1 MDASSFRNPAAGTV
15 IRATGGHLAFVP
27 SALPPRIEWDDELVM
42 ALSRADIA
50 LCELSGL
57 GSQLPNP
64 HLLISPYLRQEAVL
78 SSRIEGTQA
87 SLSDL
92 LIDELRPDSSNR
104 GDVAEVRNYVRA
116 MEHGMSRLSELPL
129 SLRLV
134 REIHG
139 VLLEGVR
146 GECATPG
153 EFRRSQNWIGR
164 PGSTIDTADYVPPPP
179 DEMLEALGDWE
190 RFVAQDEALPVLV
203 RCALMHEQFEAIH
216 PFLDGNGR
224 VGRLLIT
231 LFLCQCGRLSQPPLY
246 LSAYFES
253 SRSEY
258 YDALQGVR
266 SDGDWRSWL
275 LYFLAGVDMVAHWAA
290 EQAHALVSVRE
301 RFRAQL
307 GDRAKDVALL
317 DQLFRQPYVTVATAK
332 VLLGVTDP
340 TARSVIRRLE
350 WADLLR
356 EITGRGWGRMYES
369 RPILDV
375 LERPLPGK
383 GRMLPR

>member
-1 MDASSFRNPAAGTV
+1 M
-15 IRATGGHLAFVP
+15 IRAEGGYLAFVP
-27 SALPPRIEWDDELVM
+27 SPLPPALEWDGDLVI
-42 ALSRADIA
+42 ALSRADTS
-50 LCELSGL
+50 LSELSGL

-87 SLSDL
+87 SLSEL
-92 LIDELRPDSSNR
+92 LIDELRPESSAR
-104 GDVAEVRNYVRA
+104 GDVGEVRNYVRA
-116 MEHGMSRLSELPL
+116 MEYGIARLSELPL

-146 GECATPG
+146 GEYSTPG

-164 PGSTIDTADYVPPPP
+164 PGSTIETADYVPPPP
-179 DEMLEALGDWE
+179 AEMQEALEKWE
-190 RFVAQDEALPVLV
+190 RFIHERDALPALV
-203 RCALMHEQFEAIH
+203 QCALLHEQFEAIH

-231 LFLCQCGRLSQPPLY
+231 LFLCERGRLSQPLLY

-258 YDALQGVR
+258 YDTLQAVR
-266 SDGDWRSWL
+266 TEGDWRGWL
-275 LYFLAGVDMVAHWAA
+275 LYFLTGVELVAHWAA
-290 EQAHALVSVRE
+290 QQAHALVSVRE
-301 RFRAQL
+301 RFRAHL

-317 DQLFRQPYVTVATAK
+317 DQLFRQPYVTVATATQ
-332 VLLGVTDP
+332 LLAVTDP

-350 WADLLR
+350 QAGLLH
-356 EITGRGWGRMYES
+356 EITGRDWGRVYEA

-375 LERPLPGK
+375 LERPLPRK
-383 GRMLPR
+383 E